1 MTTTNTVKITGDNY
15 IGFQKSSNGTTAFK
29 TYNPES
35 KTDNTTVF
43 YEACDQEIEEALQLA
58 TNAFPVYKKIGA
70 KQRAL
75 FLRTIAEEIENLGE
89 ALITMYCNETGLP
102 ETRARGEKARTLLQL
117 RLFADVAEEYSWV
130 EASIETAIPERKP
143 VPKQDIRK
151 MNIPIGPVVVFGA
164 SNFPL
169 AYSTAGGDTVSALA
183 AGCPVIVKSHPMH
196 AGTGTLIASAII
208 TAAKKTNMPNGVFSN
223 LNSKGIEVGQKLVKH
238 PYTSA
243 VGFTGSISGGRAL
256 LDIAAKR
263 DIPIPVFAEM
273 GSINPV
279 VLLPEALKTRGA
291 EIAKT
296 YANSITT
303 GTGQFC
309 TNPGLLLAINNKEL
323 QQFLKNLKKEMVAIA
338 PSCMLHPNIKNTF
351 EKNKEK
357 IVKQEVVTTITSRDS
372 KNDNYGQP
380 CIASITAK
388 NFLKNKKL
396 QEEVFGPFS
405 LVVLCEDEQQIAA
418 VLLSLQGQLTG
429 TIIANNSE
437 IEEYKDIIS
446 VLSNKVG
453 RLIFNGVPTGV
464 EVCNAMVHGG
474 PYPASTDS
482 RFTAVGAN
490 SIKRWVRPF
499 SFQNWPDSLLPVV
512 LQNEN
517 PLKIRR
523 LVNNQFTNSKI
534 Q

>member
-1 MTTTNTVKITGDNY
+1 MTIANTVKITGENY
-15 IGFQKSSNGTTAFK
+15 IGFQKSSNGTITFK
-29 TYNPES
+29 THNPAT
-35 KTDNTTVF
+35 KVDNTTIF
-43 YEACDQEIEEALQLA
+43 YEACDQEIEDALSLA
-58 TNAFPVYKKIGA
+58 QKAFPFYKETSA
-70 KQRAL
+70 KQRAN

-89 ALITMYCNETGLP
+89 TLINMYCNETGLSKN
-102 ETRARGEKARTLLQL
+102 RAHGEKARTLLQL
-117 RLFADVAEEYSWV
+117 RLFADVVEEYSWI
-130 EASIETAIPERKP
+130 EACIETSIPERKP
-143 VPKQDIRK
+143 IPKPDIRK

-169 AYSTAGGDTVSALA
+169 AYSTAGGDTASALA

-196 AGTGTLIASAII
+196 SGTGTLIASAIV

-223 LNSKGIEVGQKLVKH
+223 LNSKGIAVGQKLVQH
-238 PYTSA
+238 PATCG
-243 VGFTGSISGGRAL
+243 VGFTGSITGGRAL

-279 VLLPEALKTRGA
+279 VLLPEALKTRGEELA
-291 EIAKT
+291 VSF
-296 YANSITT
+296 ANSITT
-303 GTGQFC
+303 GSGQFC
-309 TNPGLLLAINNKEL
+309 TKPGLLLAIDDAAL
-323 QQFLKNLKKEMVAIA
+323 QLFLKKLKREIIA
-338 PSCMLHPNIKNTF
+338 VEPSCMLHPKIKGAF
-351 EKNKEK
+351 EKNREK
-357 IVKQEVVTTITSRDS
+357 IVEQKHVSSITATNHCD
-372 KNDNYGQP
+372 DNYGQP
-380 CIASITAK
+380 SIASITAT
-388 NFLKNKKL
+388 NFLKNQRF

-405 LVVLCEDEQQIAA
+405 LVVICKDKNQIAA
-418 VLLSLQGQLTG
+418 VLQSLQGQLTG
-429 TIIANNSE
+429 TIIGNNSE
-437 IEEYKDIIS
+437 IKEYKNIIT
-446 VLSNKVG
+446 VLSSIVG

-499 SFQNWPDSLLPVV
+499 SFQNWPDSLLPVA

-517 PLKIRR
+517 TLKIKR

-534 Q
+534 

>member
-1 MTTTNTVKITGDNY
+1 MTTIDTEKITGDNY
-15 IGFQKSSNGTTAFK
+15 IGFQKSSNGTTTFK
-29 TYNPES
+29 THNPES
-35 KTDNTTVF
+35 KTDNPIVY
-43 YEACDQEIEEALQLA
+43 YEASDQEIEEALQLA
-58 TNAFPVYKKIGA
+58 ANAFPVYREIAA
-70 KQRAL
+70 KQKAV

-102 ETRARGEKARTLLQL
+102 KTRAHGEKARTLLQL
-117 RLFADVAEEYSWV
+117 HLFADVAERYSWLD
-130 EASIETAIPERKP
+130 ASIETAIPERKP
-143 VPKQDIRK
+143 IPKPDIRK

-169 AYSTAGGDTVSALA
+169 AYSTAGGDTASALA

-196 AGTGTLIASAII
+196 AGTGTLIASAIV

-223 LNSKGIEVGQKLVKH
+223 LNSKGIEVGQKLVQH

-243 VGFTGSISGGRAL
+243 VGFTGSITGGRAL

-263 DIPIPVFAEM
+263 DIPIPIFAEM

-296 YANSITT
+296 YAKSITN
-303 GTGQFC
+303 GSGQFC
-309 TNPGLLLAINNKEL
+309 TNPGLLLAINNEEL
-323 QQFLKNLKKEMVAIA
+323 QQFLEDLKKEIVAIT
-338 PSCMLHPNIKNTF
+338 PSCMLHPNIKDTF

-357 IVKQEVVTTITSRDS
+357 ILQQEVVTTITSRDS
-372 KNDNYGQP
+372 EHNNYGQP
-380 CIASITAK
+380 CIASITAED
-388 NFLKNKKL
+388 FLKNKEL

-405 LVVLCEDEQQIAA
+405 LVVLCEDKQQIAA
-418 VLLSLQGQLTG
+418 VLQSLHGQLTG

-437 IEEYKDIIS
+437 IEEYKNITS
-446 VLSNKVG
+446 VLSTIVG

-482 RFTAVGAN
+482 RFTAVGAD

-499 SFQNWPDSLLPVV
+499 SFQDWPDSLLPVA

-517 PLKIRR
+517 ILKIKR

-534 Q
+534 